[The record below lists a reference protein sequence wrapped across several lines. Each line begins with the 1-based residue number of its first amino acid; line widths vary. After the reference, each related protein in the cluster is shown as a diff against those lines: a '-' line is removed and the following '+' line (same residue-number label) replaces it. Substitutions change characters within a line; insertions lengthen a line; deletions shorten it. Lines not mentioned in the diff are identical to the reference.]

1 MYKPTIG
8 LEVHCELKT
17 NTKNFSSAP
26 NEFTKFPNTHVATV
40 DLGLPG
46 ILPIAN
52 KEAIRKSLQTS
63 LALNCIT
70 PDEVLF
76 DRKNYYYPDLPKGYQ
91 ITQNTKPVGIKGYLD
106 ILVNDEVKRVTIHDI
121 HLEED
126 TASLEHR
133 NGYSLIDYN
142 RSGVPLIEVVT
153 DPCIHSAEEA
163 VTFLEDLRDLL
174 EDLE

>member
-1 MYKPTIG
+1 MYKATIG

-26 NEFTKFPNTHVATV
+26 NEFTKFPNTHVGTV

-70 PDEVLF
+70 
-76 DRKNYYYPDLPKGYQ
+76 
-91 ITQNTKPVGIKGYLD
+91 
-106 ILVNDEVKRVTIHDI
+106 
-121 HLEED
+121 
-126 TASLEHR
+126 
-133 NGYSLIDYN
+133 
-142 RSGVPLIEVVT
+142 
-153 DPCIHSAEEA
+153 
-163 VTFLEDLRDLL
+163 
-174 EDLE
+174 